1 MRARP
6 VVVESPSP
14 SEQHSHENGE
24 ENCPSCWAHLS
35 TPLFCES
42 CEELL
47 EPKESP
53 SPFAAL
59 GVQPEYALNRM
70 ALRKR
75 LLALS
80 RRLHPDFFSNAEET
94 VRERAQRNTA
104 ELNAAFEILDD
115 DFHRADW
122 LVKSLG
128 GPTEAD
134 ERQMPPAFLA
144 EVLEWNE
151 TIEEAQGAAP
161 DSAERAALDPLE
173 ASLREQREELM
184 GLISEKLDPLPPA
197 HDPLLT
203 EVRRNL
209 NAIRYVDRS
218 LREISEIRLA
228 QPSES

>member
-1 MRARP
+1 M
-6 VVVESPSP
+6 VVESPSR
-14 SEQHSHENGE
+14 SEPRSHEDGAE
-24 ENCPSCWAHLS
+24 SCPSCWARLS
-35 TPLFCES
+35 NPLFCES

-47 EPKESP
+47 EPKQSP

-80 RRLHPDFFSNAEET
+80 RRLHPDFFSNAEAT
-94 VRERAQRNTA
+94 VRERAERNTA

-128 GPTEAD
+128 GPTEED
-134 ERQMPPAFLA
+134 ERKMPPAFLA

-151 TIEEAQGAAP
+151 TIEEAKDAEP
-161 DSAERAALDPLE
+161 DSSERAALDPLE
-173 ASLREQREELM
+173 KSLREQRQELM
-184 GLISEKLDPLPPA
+184 DLISAKLDPLPKA

-209 NAIRYVDRS
+209 NAIRYIDRS

-228 QPSES
+228 QTTES

>member
-1 MRARP
+1 MVA
-6 VVVESPSP
+6 ESPSP
-14 SEQHSHENGE
+14 SEAHEHADGE
-24 ENCPSCWAHLS
+24 ESCPSCWAHLS

-42 CEELL
+42 CKELL
-47 EPKESP
+47 DPEEVP
-53 SPFAAL
+53 SPFATL
-59 GVQPEYALNRM
+59 GVPPAFTLNRM

-80 RRLHPDFFSNAEET
+80 RQLHPDFFSNAEEA
-94 VRERAQRNTA
+94 VRELAQRNTA

-128 GPTEAD
+128 GPSEDD
-134 ERQMPPAFLA
+134 ERQMPVEFLT

-151 TIEEAQGAAP
+151 AIEEARGAEP
-161 DSAERAALDPLE
+161 DSPELEALRGLEDTLKQERAALMK
-173 ASLREQREELM
+173 QV
-184 GLISEKLDPLPPA
+184 SEKLDPLPEA
-197 HDPLLT
+197 HDPILAQA
-203 EVRRNL
+203 RRNL

-228 QPSES
+228 QASKS

>member
-1 MRARP
+1 
-6 VVVESPSP
+6 VVVESPSR
-14 SEQHSHENGE
+14 SEPHSHEDGE
-24 ENCPSCWAHLS
+24 ESCPSCWAHLS

-53 SPFAAL
+53 SPFATL

-75 LLALS
+75 LLSLS
-80 RRLHPDFFSNAEET
+80 RHLHPDFFSNAEMT

-104 ELNAAFEILDD
+104 ELNAACEILDD

-128 GPTEAD
+128 GPGEED

-151 TIEEAQGAAP
+151 TIEEAKGTAK
-161 DSAERAALDPLE
+161 DSSERAALDPLE
-173 ASLREQREELM
+173 ADLRGQREELM
-184 GLISEKLDPLPPA
+184 NLISAKLDPLPQA
-197 HDPLLT
+197 HDPILT
-203 EVRRNL
+203 AVRRNL

-228 QPSES
+228 QSSES

>member
-1 MRARP
+1 MQARP
-6 VVVESPSP
+6 VAAESPSP
-14 SEQHSHENGE
+14 SEPHSHEDGE
-24 ENCPSCWAHLS
+24 ESCPSCWAHLS

-47 EPKESP
+47 EPKQSP
-53 SPFAAL
+53 SPFATL

-75 LLALS
+75 LLSLS
-80 RRLHPDFFSNAEET
+80 RHLHPDFFSNAEQT

-128 GPTEAD
+128 GPSEAE

-151 TIEEAQGAAP
+151 TIEEAKDAEP
-161 DSAERAALDPLE
+161 DTPERAALDPLE
-173 ASLREQREELM
+173 TSLREQRKELM
-184 GLISEKLDPLPPA
+184 NLISAKLDPLPEA
-197 HDPLLT
+197 HDPILAQA
-203 EVRRNL
+203 RRNL